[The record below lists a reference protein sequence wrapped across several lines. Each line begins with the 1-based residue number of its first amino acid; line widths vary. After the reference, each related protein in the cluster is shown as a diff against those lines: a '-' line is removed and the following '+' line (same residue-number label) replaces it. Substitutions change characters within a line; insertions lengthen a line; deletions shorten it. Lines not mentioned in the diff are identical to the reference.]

1 MLDEIL
7 VVKMISGD
15 VKSDV
20 KQEIKKAGTQIL

>member
-15 VKSDV
+15 VKSGV
-20 KQEIKKAGTQIL
+20 KQEIKKTGTWIL